1 MLELIREG
9 HEVVGIR
16 LQGQDFLADPEL
28 QEVTI
33 PKRSL
38 TGFRLSEIPGDMV
51 IKPVEA
57 VEENLIHVENDIAI
71 GCFTDGRAL
80 AHVEEMGRR
89 KLWDGEVGFGK
100 FMEAMR
106 QAVGERHE
114 VMGDVAESDF
124 QDDGDYIFLRY
135 EVLLSEDM
143 AIEDAIRHIE
153 GVIATLE
160 ARRDQILRRRS
171 DPLLEILD
179 RGSFD
184 ADLAHT
190 LELGQAKGFSAAL
203 VFVDID
209 HFKRVND
216 SHGHQVGDAVLKG
229 VAQTLRKATQ
239 GKGEAYRFGGEELV
253 ALLVNIAGQ
262 QATEVAEEI
271 RRRVEESTFGAGI
284 NVTVS
289 CGVASYPADGGTANG
304 LLAAADAALYQAKRA
319 GRNAV
324 RVAGE

>member
-9 HEVVGIR
+9 DEVVGIR
-16 LQGQDFLADPEL
+16 LQGQDFLGDPES

-33 PKRSL
+33 PKKFL
-38 TGFRLSEIPGDMV
+38 TGFRLSEIPGDVV

-57 VEENLIHVENDIAI
+57 IEGSVIHVENDIAI

-100 FMEAMR
+100 FMEAMH

-114 VMGDVAESDF
+114 VLGDVAESDF
-124 QDDGDYIFLRY
+124 QDDGDYIFLWY
-135 EVLLSEDM
+135 EVLVSEDM
-143 AIEDAIRHIE
+143 AIENAIGHIE
-153 GVIATLE
+153 NVISKLE
-160 ARRDQILRRRS
+160 ARRDQILRRRP

-184 ADLAHT
+184 SDLGHAI
-190 LELGQAKGFSAAL
+190 EMAEARGNNVAL

-216 SHGHQVGDAVLKG
+216 SHGHQAGDTVLKG
-229 VAQTLRKATQ
+229 IAKILSAATK
-239 GKGEAYRFGGEELV
+239 GKGDAYRFGGEELV

-262 QATEVAEEI
+262 QATEVAEGI
-271 RRRVEESTFGAGI
+271 RQRVEGSTFGAGI

-319 GRNAV
+319 GRNVV
-324 RVAGE
+324 RTA

>member
-1 MLELIREG
+1 MLEVIREG
-9 HEVVGIR
+9 PEVVAIR
-16 LQGQDFLADPEL
+16 LREQNFLVDRES

-33 PKRSL
+33 PKKFL
-38 TGFRLSEIPGDMV
+38 AEFRLSEIPGDVV

-57 VEENLIHVENDIAI
+57 IEENLIHVENDIAI

-100 FMEAMR
+100 FMEAMH

-114 VMGDVAESDF
+114 VLGDVAESDF
-124 QDDGDYIFLRY
+124 QDDGDYIFLLY
-135 EVLLSEDM
+135 EVLISEDM

-160 ARRDQILRRRS
+160 ARRDQVLRRRL

-184 ADLAHT
+184 SDLGHAI
-190 LELGQAKGFSAAL
+190 EMAEARGNNVAL

-216 SHGHQVGDAVLKG
+216 SHGHQAGDAVLKG
-229 VAQTLRKATQ
+229 VAQTLREATQ

-253 ALLVNIAGQ
+253 ALLANTTGQ
-262 QATEVAEEI
+262 QATEVAEGI

-319 GRNAV
+319 GRNVV
-324 RVAGE
+324 RTA

>member
-1 MLELIREG
+1 VLEVIREG
-9 HEVVGIR
+9 PEVVAIR
-16 LQGQDFLADPEL
+16 LREQNFLVDSES

-33 PKRSL
+33 PKKFL
-38 TGFRLSEIPGDMV
+38 VEFRLSEIPGDVV

-57 VEENLIHVENDIAI
+57 IEENLIHVENDIAI

-124 QDDGDYIFLRY
+124 QDDEDYIFLRY

-143 AIEDAIRHIE
+143 AIENAIGHIE
-153 GVIATLE
+153 AVIARLE
-160 ARRDQILRRRS
+160 ARRDQILRRRF

-184 ADLAHT
+184 ADLPHT

-216 SHGHQVGDAVLKG
+216 SHGHQAGDTVLKG
-229 VAQTLRKATQ
+229 IAQILSAATK
-239 GKGEAYRFGGEELV
+239 GKGDAYRFGGEELV
-253 ALLVNIAGQ
+253 ALLVNTTGQ
-262 QATEVAEEI
+262 QAADVAEEI

-284 NVTVS
+284 SVTVS
-289 CGVASYPADGGTANG
+289 CGVASYPADGGTANE

-319 GRNAV
+319 GRNVV
-324 RVAGE
+324 RTA